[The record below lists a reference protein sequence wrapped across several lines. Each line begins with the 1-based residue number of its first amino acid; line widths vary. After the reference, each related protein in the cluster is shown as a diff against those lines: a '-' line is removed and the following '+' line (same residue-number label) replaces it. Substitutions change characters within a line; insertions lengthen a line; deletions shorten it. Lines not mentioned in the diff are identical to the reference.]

1 VGSIVI
7 AIITG
12 SEIYVSSSIT
22 AQRWGEYKNIGFTS
36 GATSDFW
43 SRHK

>member
-12 SEIYVSSSIT
+12 SEYVSSSIT